1 MSKTI
6 WQVKLVPDIAAI
18 AARVLVSACP
28 VWILEKEF
36 GDLKCLLS

>member
-6 WQVKLVPDIAAI
+6 WQADLVPDIAAM
-18 AARVLVSACP
+18 AARVLSSDCP

-36 GDLKCLLS
+36 EDLKCLLS